1 MVTSPELNAPLSAVR
16 VWITCSSLVT
26 VMVAPG
32 LTVKCAGW
40 KAKFWIVTVIVD
52 AAVADVGTVAG
63 EVFVVL
69 LPQALSRRN
78 NTVAAN
84 TPIQGAIRRG
94 AVEWLCGVVGAQCV

>member
-1 MVTSPELNAPLSAVR
+1 M
-16 VWITCSSLVT
+16 T

-40 KAKFWIVTVIVD
+40 KAKFWIVTVIAD

-63 EVFVVL
+63 EAVVVL
-69 LPQALSRRN
+69 RPQALSKSN

-84 TPIQGAIRRG
+84 TANQK
-94 AVEWLCGVVGAQCV
+94 